1 MRQSL
6 IDKLGSNAYRGIFS
20 LALVASLVLIV
31 LGWRSS
37 PETWLFVLPGPVNT
51 VAFVLIC
58 VSLIMIGSAYHPS
71 SIKRF
76 IRHPM
81 LLGTAI
87 WALSHLLT
95 SGTSRGL
102 VLFGGIG
109 LWALIE
115 ILLINR
121 RDGAYAKPE
130 APRFSEELK
139 GMFVSAGILLLIL
152 FLHPFF
158 TGVTPY
164 PR

>member
-1 MRQSL
+1 
-6 IDKLGSNAYRGIFS
+6 
-20 LALVASLVLIV
+20 
-31 LGWRSS
+31 
-37 PETWLFVLPGPVNT
+37 
-51 VAFVLIC
+51 
-58 VSLIMIGSAYHPS
+58 MIGAAYHPS

-76 IRHPM
+76 VRHPM

-121 RDGAYAKPE
+121 RDGAYTKPE
-130 APRFSEELK
+130 APKFSEELK